1 MTKKI
6 NSIQCGLMLC
16 LTTISLKFLTYP
28 SVFASFSYKDV
39 YVPILIGLI
48 LDVSFTLIVLTVIKK
63 NPNVTFYELLVRG
76 FGKVLAK
83 FVIMLLAIYFFF
95 KGLLIVKEI
104 HNYFN
109 ETLFE
114 NIKWFSFVIPLF
126 SILAFMMLKDFRT
139 FGRTIQ
145 MFMPLMV
152 FALLFTVL
160 VPATE
165 TDFSNILPLF
175 ENGFIGIFTAVV
187 RCSFSFGD
195 YLILFLLM
203 GKLDYKQNSKK
214 VILTCVA
221 ITDVLVLLFYIVF
234 SAIFGTVGINHSL
247 ALGEVLLYTNIN
259 TQTGTINWL
268 NIIIW
273 LIILFLE
280 AGLMFLC
287 SSKALTE
294 VFNFKNKYVP
304 CVIICLVLF
313 GSIVYLYLNLIRAIQ
328 IVTSLIFSSSIIVF
342 QVALPI
348 ICVFATKKLSGKN
361 KIKLVNIYKT
371 KVIKYQLTNIVPTKS
386 KCRFTTAITKPKVF
400 KVVKN
405 AWSFK
410 KK

>member
-6 NSIQCGLMLC
+6 NSIQCALMLC

-28 SVFASFSYKDV
+28 SVFASYTYKDV
-39 YVPILIGLI
+39 YVPLLIGLI
-48 LDVSFTLIVLTVIKK
+48 LDVLFTTIVLAVIKR
-63 NPNVTFYELLVRG
+63 NPNITFYELLVRS
-76 FGKVLAK
+76 FGKILAK
-83 FVIMLLAIYFFF
+83 IVVILLAVYFFF

-126 SILAFMMLKDFRT
+126 AILGFMMLKDFRT

-175 ENGFIGIFTAVV
+175 ENGFSAIFTAVV

-203 GKLDYKQNSKK
+203 GKLNYKSNTQK
-214 VILTCVA
+214 VVFTCVA

-234 SAIFGTVGINHSL
+234 SAIFGNIGINHSL

-304 CVIICLVLF
+304 CLIICSLLF

-328 IVTSLIFSSSIIVF
+328 IVTSLIFSSSIIIF
-342 QVALPI
+342 QVTLPI
-348 ICVFATKKLSGKN
+348 ICIFATIKLKGKN
-361 KIKLVNIYKT
+361 QIKLVNCYKN
-371 KVIKYQLTNIVPTKS
+371 KVVKYQLTNIVAGKS
-386 KCRFTTAITKPKVF
+386 EQRFKSVITKPKTFRVI
-400 KVVKN
+400 KN
-405 AWSFK
+405 A
-410 KK
+410 